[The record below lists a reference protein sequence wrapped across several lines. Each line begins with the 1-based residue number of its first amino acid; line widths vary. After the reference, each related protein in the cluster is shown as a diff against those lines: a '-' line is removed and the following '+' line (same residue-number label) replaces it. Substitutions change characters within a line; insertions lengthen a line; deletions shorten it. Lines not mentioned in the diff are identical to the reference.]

1 MAYIRKSDGT
11 RKRVT
16 KEDIWGPEPTAAERA
31 LIARQALEPVTR
43 TQFAIA
49 LAASG
54 VITAEDAVNFAGG
67 NSLPAFAEA
76 AISNSGLSGVEQMA
90 AKVKALSVLNIHRD
104 NPIVALMRDAK
115 GLTDLQVD
123 DLFRA
128 AVGIE

>member
-11 RKRVT
+11 RNRVT
-16 KEDIWGPEPTAAERA
+16 KEDIWGPEPTAAEKV

-54 VITAEDAVNFAGG
+54 IISAEDAVNFAGG
-67 NSLPAFAEA
+67 NSLPAFAQA
-76 AISNSGLSGVEQMA
+76 AITSSGLSDVEQMA
-90 AKVKALSVLNIHRD
+90 ATVKALSVLNIHRD
-104 NPIVALMRDAK
+104 NPVVSLMRDAK

-123 DLFRA
+123 DLFKSA
-128 AVGIE
+128 AEID